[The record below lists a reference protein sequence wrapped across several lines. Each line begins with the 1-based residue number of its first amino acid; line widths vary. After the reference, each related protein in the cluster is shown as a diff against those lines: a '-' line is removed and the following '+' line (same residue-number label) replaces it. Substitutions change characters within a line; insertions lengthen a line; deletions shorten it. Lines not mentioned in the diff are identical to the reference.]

1 MKKIIFLFTALIS
14 IPSISKIETLDRIA
28 VIVDDGILME
38 SQIDIALEEIVKRY
52 DAQNI
57 PKPAISVLREQT
69 IEKLVVEEL
78 QLQMAER
85 AGVRISDAELN
96 STVARI
102 ASNNGM
108 SLEDFILYLD
118 GEGESYQ
125 RLRDNIKKEMTVQR
139 VQRGRVGSSI
149 NITDKEFE
157 AFLATDESLKQLE
170 PELLVRQIL
179 VKTSNEANKVLEK
192 INNSF
197 DFETLAREL
206 SISSNAL
213 EGGLMNWRKKSDM
226 PSLFAE
232 GLEGVDV
239 GQVSPPLKS
248 GAGYHILKVEEKR
261 GDFVK
266 YEDQWLVRHILL
278 MPSEIRSEEASELEL
293 IDIRNRVING
303 EDFSL
308 LAKEFSEDPGS
319 AQKGGEL
326 DWMGKGITAAEF
338 EATFTKIEEGVVSE
352 VFQTEFGFHF
362 LELLGQRNKDM
373 TNEAIE
379 NRAFN
384 ILYSR
389 KYDEEL
395 ENTLRSMRAEAFV
408 EIKDLDEEINIF
420 SWRAF
425 WNWN

>member
-38 SQIDIALEEIVKRY
+38 SQIDFALEEIVKRY

-170 PELLVRQIL
+170 PELLIRQIL

-362 LELLGQRNKDM
+362 LELLSQRNKDM

-408 EIKDLDEEINIF
+408 EIKDLD
-420 SWRAF
+420 
-425 WNWN
+425 

>member
-1 MKKIIFLFTALIS
+1 MKKIIFLFAALVS

-57 PKPAISVLREQT
+57 PKPAINVLREQT

-96 STVARI
+96 ATVARI

-125 RLRDNIKKEMTVQR
+125 RLRNNIKKEMTVQR

-179 VKTSNEANKVLEK
+179 VKTSNEASEVLEK
-192 INNSF
+192 INTGL
-197 DFETLAREL
+197 DFEMLAKEF
-206 SISSNAL
+206 SISSNAS

-232 GLEGVDV
+232 GLEGIDV
-239 GQVSPPLKS
+239 GQVSSPLKS
-248 GAGYHILKVEEKR
+248 GAGLHILKVEEKR
-261 GDFVK
+261 GDFVQ

-278 MPSEIRSEEASELEL
+278 MPSEIRNEEASELEL
-293 IDIRNRVING
+293 IDIRKRVING
-303 EDFSL
+303 EDFST

-338 EATFTKIEEGVVSE
+338 EATFTTIEEGVVSE

-362 LELLGQRNKDM
+362 LELLDQRNKDM

-408 EIKDLDEEINIF
+408 EIKDLD
-420 SWRAF
+420 
-425 WNWN
+425 

>member
-125 RLRDNIKKEMTVQR
+125 SLRDNIKKEMTVQR

-408 EIKDLDEEINIF
+408 EIKDLD
-420 SWRAF
+420 
-425 WNWN
+425 

>member
-38 SQIDIALEEIVKRY
+38 SQIDIALEEIIKRY

-57 PKPAISVLREQT
+57 PKPPINVLREQT

-96 STVARI
+96 ATVARI

-125 RLRDNIKKEMTVQR
+125 RLRNNIKKEMTVQR

-179 VKTSNEANKVLEK
+179 VKTSSEASEVLEK
-192 INNSF
+192 INTGL
-197 DFETLAREL
+197 DFEMLAKEF
-206 SISSNAL
+206 SISSNAS

-239 GQVSPPLKS
+239 GQVSSPLKS
-248 GAGYHILKVEEKR
+248 GAGLHILKVEEKR
-261 GDFVK
+261 GDFVE

-278 MPSEIRSEEASELEL
+278 MPSEIRNEEASELEL
-293 IDIRNRVING
+293 IDIRNRVMNG
-303 EDFSL
+303 EDFST

-338 EATFTKIEEGVVSE
+338 EATFTTIEEGVVSE

-362 LELLGQRNKDM
+362 LELLDQRNKDM

-408 EIKDLDEEINIF
+408 EIKDLD
-420 SWRAF
+420 
-425 WNWN
+425 

>member
-38 SQIDIALEEIVKRY
+38 SQIDFALEEIVKRY

-303 EDFSL
+303 EDVSL

-408 EIKDLDEEINIF
+408 EIKDLD
-420 SWRAF
+420 
-425 WNWN
+425 

>member
-38 SQIDIALEEIVKRY
+38 SQIDFALEEIVKRY

-170 PELLVRQIL
+170 PELLIRQIL

-338 EATFTKIEEGVVSE
+338 EATFTKIEEGVISE

-362 LELLGQRNKDM
+362 LELLSQRNKDM

-408 EIKDLDEEINIF
+408 EIKDLD
-420 SWRAF
+420 
-425 WNWN
+425 

>member
-1 MKKIIFLFTALIS
+1 MKKIIFLFTALVS

-38 SQIDIALEEIVKRY
+38 SQIDIALEEIIKRY

-57 PKPAISVLREQT
+57 PKPAINVLREQT

-96 STVARI
+96 ATVARI
-102 ASNNGM
+102 AANNGM

-125 RLRDNIKKEMTVQR
+125 RLRNNIKKEMTVQR

-179 VKTSNEANKVLEK
+179 VKTSNEASEVLEK
-192 INNSF
+192 INTGL
-197 DFETLAREL
+197 DFEVLAKEF
-206 SISSNAL
+206 SISSNAS

-239 GQVSPPLKS
+239 GQVSSPLKS
-248 GAGYHILKVEEKR
+248 GAGLHILKVEEKR
-261 GDFVK
+261 GDFVQ

-278 MPSEIRSEEASELEL
+278 MPSEIRNEEASELEL
-293 IDIRNRVING
+293 IDIRKRVING
-303 EDFSL
+303 EDFST

-338 EATFTKIEEGVVSE
+338 EATFTTIEEGVVSE

-362 LELLGQRNKDM
+362 LELLDQRNKDM

-408 EIKDLDEEINIF
+408 EIKDLD
-420 SWRAF
+420 
-425 WNWN
+425 

>member
-213 EGGLMNWRKKSDM
+213 EGGLMNWSKKSDM

-239 GQVSPPLKS
+239 GQVSPTLKS

-408 EIKDLDEEINIF
+408 EIKDLD
-420 SWRAF
+420 
-425 WNWN
+425 

>member
-1 MKKIIFLFTALIS
+1 
-14 IPSISKIETLDRIA
+14 
-28 VIVDDGILME
+28 
-38 SQIDIALEEIVKRY
+38 
-52 DAQNI
+52 
-57 PKPAISVLREQT
+57 
-69 IEKLVVEEL
+69 
-78 QLQMAER
+78 
-85 AGVRISDAELN
+85 
-96 STVARI
+96 
-102 ASNNGM
+102 
-108 SLEDFILYLD
+108 
-118 GEGESYQ
+118 
-125 RLRDNIKKEMTVQR
+125 MTVQR

-170 PELLVRQIL
+170 PELLIRQIL

-362 LELLGQRNKDM
+362 LELLSQRNKDM

-408 EIKDLDEEINIF
+408 EIKDLD
-420 SWRAF
+420 
-425 WNWN
+425 